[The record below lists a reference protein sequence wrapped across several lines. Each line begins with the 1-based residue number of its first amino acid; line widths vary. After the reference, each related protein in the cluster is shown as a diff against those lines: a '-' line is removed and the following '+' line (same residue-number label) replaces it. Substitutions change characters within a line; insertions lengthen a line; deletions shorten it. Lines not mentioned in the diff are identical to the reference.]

1 MKDTKKKCQIHV
13 QLEKIEASQ
22 KIPTIITGR
31 CIPHQ
36 DADHQKRNQ
45 AFEFE
50 NDEGQRTTRPDT
62 KAKIQVRETEEGGKS
77 ANEAQQLL

>member
-1 MKDTKKKCQIHV
+1 MLENIEVELRRFQKLLQGGASYTKTQ
-13 QLEKIEASQ
+13 
-22 KIPTIITGR
+22 
-31 CIPHQ
+31 Q
-36 DADHQKRNQ
+36 DNEDHEKRNQ

>member
-1 MKDTKKKCQIHV
+1 MLENIQMRNKVEVAFRRFQQLLQGGASYTKTQGDN
-13 QLEKIEASQ
+13 E
-22 KIPTIITGR
+22 
-31 CIPHQ
+31 
-36 DADHQKRNQ
+36 DHEKRNQ